1 MNKLTAA
8 LLTICTFVF
17 IASPS
22 MAGEK
27 KKDKGGDD
35 VFTKYDENKNGTL
48 DDDEKTKL
56 RADFKA
62 GDAAL
67 KKYDT
72 NNDGTLDDNELAA
85 IKPPEKKKKKNK

>member
-1 MNKLTAA
+1 MNK
-8 LLTICTFVF
+8 F
-17 IASPS
+17 IALALAACAFCFVASPTF
-22 MAGEK
+22 AGDK
-27 KKDKGGDD
+27 KKKESGDD
-35 VFTKYDENKNGTL
+35 VFTKYDANKNGVL
-48 DDDEKTKL
+48 DDDEKAKI

-67 KKYDT
+67 KAYDT